1 MYFPVLLWS
10 LVIFASFW
18 GYGEALRRALKRPEF
33 DDLGWGLTAAWGM
46 AVTLAI
52 GGFLMMLSL
61 AKAPVLA
68 VVVLLGAALAA
79 YHAFGKKLLSDPSA
93 SKKSKKSKSTESENE
108 TAPPQNFRFEVTD
121 WILCGLMVL
130 VFVSAIAWPYQ
141 IDPNDDVVCY
151 LAYPQRILDTGTLV
165 EPFNVRRMGTF
176 GGQAILQAM
185 VMVVGDVRNA
195 HIPDRAL
202 AMLLLFGMLLQ
213 VAKVAGWQNSL
224 LRFLAIGS
232 LFFVSV
238 PRINTGSSLTGAA
251 VILAF
256 LLTLVRL
263 GGAAKTHWAMWIPAA
278 LLVAAAGSF
287 RLTYLLATA
296 LIVALAGL
304 SQYHTTRQSTPG
316 AFTKNLTPVL
326 GIGAISFAL
335 LIPYMAVF
343 WQSNSVPI
351 YPPFLGTMNPEFT
364 VLGSKEGPLRDFTHA
379 FGYLFSPEAMVLA
392 LCLLLAFRSENR
404 ALASASALAVLTV
417 AWFTSYKFGVTVISE
432 SYRYTFPMMMPVA
445 FWLLT
450 QCFSKPDV
458 EADSSGKN
466 YALVAV
472 ALLWAVNMPNGGR
485 EIAGMID
492 SLPAQ
497 IASRTTVAPPV
508 LEKAAEDLQKYT
520 PTGSKILVAID
531 TPYALDFARNT
542 IYTADVTGASSIG
555 KWPLRQ
561 GPEALKSYLLG
572 LGIDYILAS
581 DFNNAMLLYTR
592 KHWLEHQRPEWF
604 FKEVWGKY
612 MLDFM
617 DSVDSLAKTNRV
629 VATAANLRL
638 IDLKSVANQP

>member
-1 MYFPVLLWS
+1 
-10 LVIFASFW
+10 
-18 GYGEALRRALKRPEF
+18 
-33 DDLGWGLTAAWGM
+33 
-46 AVTLAI
+46 
-52 GGFLMMLSL
+52 
-61 AKAPVLA
+61 
-68 VVVLLGAALAA
+68 VVLLGAALAA
-79 YHAFGKKLLSDPSA
+79 YHAFGKKLLSDPSPPKKE
-93 SKKSKKSKSTESENE
+93 KKSKPADAE
-108 TAPPQNFRFEVTD
+108 THSALPQKFRFEVTD
-121 WILCGLMVL
+121 WILCGLMAL

-141 IDPNDDVVCY
+141 FDPNDDVVCY
-151 LAYPQRILDTGTLV
+151 LAYPQRILDTGTLI

-176 GGQAILQAM
+176 GGQAILQSM

-202 AMLLLFGMLLQ
+202 GMLLLFGMLLQ
-213 VAKVAGWQNSL
+213 VAKGAGWQNSL

-251 VILAF
+251 VILAL

-263 GGAAKTHWAMWIPAA
+263 SSAAKIPWPLWLPPA

-296 LIVALAGL
+296 LIVALAGF
-304 SQYHTTRQSTPG
+304 SQYLSTRPSSSG
-316 AFTKNLTPVL
+316 AFAKNLTPVF
-326 GIGAISFAL
+326 GIGVISFAV

-343 WQSNSVPI
+343 WQSHGVPI
-351 YPPFLGTMNPEFT
+351 YPPFLGTMNPDFT
-364 VLGSKEGPLRDFTHA
+364 LLGSKEGPLRDFAHA

-404 ALASASALAVLTV
+404 ALASAAALAVLAV

-450 QCFSKPDV
+450 QRFSQSDA
-458 EADSSGKN
+458 EADGSAKN
-466 YALVAV
+466 YALVAL
-472 ALLWAVNMPNGGR
+472 ALLWAVNLPNGSR
-485 EIAGMID
+485 ELAGMFD

-497 IASRTTVAPPV
+497 VASRTTVAPPI
-508 LEKAAEDLQKYT
+508 LEKAAQDLQKFT
-520 PTGSKILVAID
+520 PAGSKILVAID

-581 DFNNAMLLYTR
+581 DFDNAMLLYTR

-604 FKEVWGKY
+604 FKEIWGKY

-617 DSVDSLAKTNRV
+617 DNVDALTKTCRV
-629 VATAANLRL
+629 VATSANLRL
-638 IDLKSVANQP
+638 IDLKSGPQ

>member
-1 MYFPVLLWS
+1 MYFLVLLWS

-52 GGFLMMLSL
+52 GGILMMLSL
-61 AKAPVLA
+61 AKAPVLTG
-68 VVVLLGAALAA
+68 VVLLGAALAA
-79 YHAFGKKLLSDPSA
+79 YHAFGKKLLSDPSPP
-93 SKKSKKSKSTESENE
+93 KKEKNQAAEADTES
-108 TAPPQNFRFEVTD
+108 TPPQKFRFEVTD
-121 WILCGLMVL
+121 WILCGLMAL

-151 LAYPQRILDTGTLV
+151 LAYPQRILDTGTLI

-213 VAKVAGWQNSL
+213 VAKGAGWQNSL

-251 VILAF
+251 VILAL

-263 GGAAKTHWAMWIPAA
+263 GGSAKTHWTMWIPPA
-278 LLVAAAGSF
+278 LLVAGAGSF

-304 SQYHTTRQSTPG
+304 SQYLATRQSTPG
-316 AFTKNLTPVL
+316 AFAKNLTPVV
-326 GIGAISFAL
+326 GIGAISLAL

-343 WQSNSVPI
+343 WQSHGVPI
-351 YPPFLGTMNPEFT
+351 YPPFLGTMNPDFT
-364 VLGSKEGPLRDFTHA
+364 MLGSKEGPLRDFAHA
-379 FGYLFSPEAMVLA
+379 FGYLFSAEAMVLA
-392 LCLLLAFRSENR
+392 FGMLLALRSENR
-404 ALASASALAVLTV
+404 TLASAAAVSVLAV

-450 QCFSKPDV
+450 QRFSLRDDAAEGSAKH
-458 EADSSGKN
+458 
-466 YALVAV
+466 YALVAL
-472 ALLWAVNMPNGGR
+472 ALLWAVNLPNGGR
-485 EIAGMID
+485 EVAAMID
-492 SLPAQ
+492 SLPEQ
-497 IASRTTVAPPV
+497 IASRTSVAPPV
-508 LEKAAEDLQKYT
+508 LEQAAAELQKYT
-520 PTGSKILVAID
+520 PAGSKILVAID

-561 GPEALKSYLLG
+561 GPGALKSYLLG

-581 DFNNAMLLYTR
+581 DFDNAMLLYTR
-592 KHWLEHQRPEWF
+592 QHWQDHQRPEWF
-604 FKEVWGKY
+604 FKEIWGKY

-617 DSVDSLAKTNRV
+617 DSVDSLARSNRV
-629 VATAANLRL
+629 VATSANLRL
-638 IDLKSVANQP
+638 IDLKSDANQP

>member
-18 GYGEALRRALKRPEF
+18 GYGEVLRRAIKRPEF

-61 AKAPVLA
+61 AKAPILTG
-68 VVVLLGAALAA
+68 VVLLGAALAA
-79 YHAFGKKLLSDPSA
+79 YNALGSKLLADPA
-93 SKKSKKSKSTESENE
+93 AKKGKKSKASEES
-108 TAPPQNFRFEVTD
+108 PPADSRSGFRFEATD
-121 WILCGLMVL
+121 WILCGLMAL

-151 LAYPQRILDTGTLV
+151 LAYPQRILDTGTLI

-195 HIPDRAL
+195 HVPDRAL
-202 AMLLLFGMLLQ
+202 GMLLLFGMLFQ
-213 VAKVAGWQNSL
+213 VAKGAGWQNSL

-251 VILAF
+251 VILAL

-263 GGAAKTHWAMWIPAA
+263 GGGAKVHWAMLIPPA
-278 LLVAAAGSF
+278 LLIAAAGSF

-296 LIVALAGL
+296 LIVVLAGVAQIL
-304 SQYHTTRQSTPG
+304 ATRPAAPG
-316 AFTKNLTPVL
+316 ALSKNLMPVL

-335 LIPYMAVF
+335 LISYMAVF
-343 WQSNSVPI
+343 WQSHGVPI

-364 VLGSKEGPLRDFTHA
+364 ILGSKEGPLRDFAHA

-392 LCLLLAFRSENR
+392 LCLLLALRAENR
-404 ALASASALAVLTV
+404 ALATAAAVAVLAV
-417 AWFTSYKFGVTVISE
+417 AWFISYKFGVTVISE

-450 QCFSKPDV
+450 QRFSRSDDP
-458 EADSSGKN
+458 ADGSAKN
-466 YALVAV
+466 YALVAL
-472 ALLWAVNMPNGGR
+472 ALLWAVNLPNGGR
-485 EIAGMID
+485 EIGAMID

-520 PTGSKILVAID
+520 PAGSKILVAID
-531 TPYALDFARNT
+531 TPYALDFSRNT

-561 GPEALKSYLLG
+561 GPEALKKYLLG

-581 DFNNAMLLYTR
+581 DFDNAMLLYTR

-604 FKEVWGKY
+604 FKEIWGKY

-617 DSVDSLAKTNRV
+617 DSVDSLAKSNRV
-629 VATAANLRL
+629 VGTSANLRL
-638 IDLKSVANQP
+638 IDLKSSANQP

>member
-1 MYFPVLLWS
+1 MYFPVLLWC

-18 GYGEALRRALKRPEF
+18 GYGEALRRSLKRPEF

-46 AVTLAI
+46 AVTLSI

-61 AKAPVLA
+61 AKTPILA
-68 VVVLLGAALAA
+68 GVVLFGAALAA
-79 YHAFGKKLLSDPSA
+79 YQALGTKLLADPTA
-93 SKKSKKSKSTESENE
+93 KKGKKSKPADSEKE
-108 TAPPQNFRFEVTD
+108 QIAPQKFRFEATD
-121 WILCGLMVL
+121 WILCGLMAL
-130 VFVSAIAWPYQ
+130 VFISAIAWPYQ

-151 LAYPQRILDTGTLV
+151 LAYPKRILDTGTLI

-176 GGQAILQAM
+176 GGQAILQAI

-195 HIPDRAL
+195 HVPDRAL
-202 AMLLLFGMLLQ
+202 GMLLLFGMLLQ
-213 VAKVAGWQNSL
+213 VAKGAGWQNSL

-251 VILAF
+251 VILAL
-256 LLTLVRL
+256 LLTLVRFG
-263 GGAAKTHWAMWIPAA
+263 GGAKAHWALWIPSAI
-278 LLVAAAGSF
+278 LVAAAGSF

-296 LIVALAGL
+296 LIVVLAGVAQVL
-304 SQYHTTRQSTPG
+304 ATRQAAPG
-316 AFTKNLTPVL
+316 ALSKNLAPVL
-326 GIGAISFAL
+326 GIGGLSFAL

-343 WQSNSVPI
+343 WQSHGVPI

-364 VLGSKEGPLRDFTHA
+364 LLGSKEGPLRDMAHA
-379 FGYLFSPEAMVLA
+379 FGYLFTPEALVLA
-392 LCLLLAFRSENR
+392 LSMILAFKSKTRP
-404 ALASASALAVLTV
+404 LAVGASLAVLLV
-417 AWFTSYKFGVTVISE
+417 SWFTSYKFGVTMISE

-450 QCFSKPDV
+450 QSFSNDK
-458 EADSSGKN
+458 EGGSSTKN

-472 ALLWAVNMPNGGR
+472 AILWAVNLPNAGR
-485 EIAGMID
+485 ELGAIFD

-497 IASRTTVAPPV
+497 ITSSTAVAPPV
-508 LEKAAEDLQKYT
+508 LEKAAEHLQKFT
-520 PTGSKILVAID
+520 PEGSKILVAID
-531 TPYALDFARNT
+531 TPYALDFSRNT

-561 GPEALKSYLLG
+561 GPEALKKYLLG

-581 DFNNAMLLYTR
+581 DFDNAMLLYTR
-592 KHWLEHQRPEWF
+592 KHWIEHQRPEWF
-604 FKEVWGKY
+604 FKEIWGKY

-617 DSVDSLAKTNRV
+617 DSVDSLAKSNPVLGTS
-629 VATAANLRL
+629 ANLRL
-638 IDLKSVANQP
+638 IDLKSSANQP

>member
-10 LVIFASFW
+10 LVILTSFW

-33 DDLGWGLTAAWGM
+33 DDLGWGLTSAWGM
-46 AVTLAI
+46 AATLAI
-52 GGFLMMLSL
+52 GGFLMMFSL
-61 AKAPVLA
+61 AKAPMLTGVVLA
-68 VVVLLGAALAA
+68 GAALAA

-93 SKKSKKSKSTESENE
+93 AKKGKKSKPADSEKESV
-108 TAPPQNFRFEVTD
+108 PLQKFRFEATD
-121 WILCGLMVL
+121 WILCGLMAL

-141 IDPNDDVVCY
+141 VDPNDDVVCY
-151 LAYPQRILDTGTLV
+151 LAYPQRILDTGTLI

-195 HIPDRAL
+195 HVPDRAL
-202 AMLLLFGMLLQ
+202 AMLILFGMLVQ
-213 VAKVAGWQNSL
+213 VAKGAGWQNSL

-238 PRINTGSSLTGAA
+238 PRINTGSSLTGAV
-251 VILAF
+251 VILA
-256 LLTLVRL
+256 LILTLARFSASL
-263 GGAAKTHWAMWIPAA
+263 KMHWSLCVPPA

-296 LIVALAGL
+296 LIVALAGF
-304 SQYHTTRQSTPG
+304 SQYLSTRQSSPG
-316 AFTKNLTPVL
+316 AFTKNLIPVV

-343 WQSNSVPI
+343 WQSHGVPI
-351 YPPFLGTMNPEFT
+351 YPPFMGTMNPEFT
-364 VLGSKEGPLRDFTHA
+364 ILGSKEGPLRDFAHA
-379 FGYLFSPEAMVLA
+379 FGYLFSVEAMVIA
-392 LCLLLAFRSENR
+392 LILLLALRSEHR
-404 ALASASALAVLTV
+404 ALASAAALAVLAV

-450 QCFSKPDV
+450 QRLSQRDDT
-458 EADSSGKN
+458 ADGSAKN
-466 YALVAV
+466 YALVALT
-472 ALLWAVNMPNGGR
+472 LLLAVNLPNASR
-485 EIAGMID
+485 EFGAMID

-508 LEKAAEDLQKYT
+508 LEKAAKELQKYT
-520 PTGSKILVAID
+520 PEGSKIFVAID

-542 IYTADVTGASSIG
+542 IYTADVTGGSSIG

-572 LGIDYILAS
+572 QGIDYILAS
-581 DFNNAMLLYTR
+581 DFDNALLLYTR

-617 DSVDSLAKTNRV
+617 DNVDSLTKSCRI
-629 VATAANLRL
+629 VATSANLRL
-638 IDLKSVANQP
+638 IDLKSNTRQQ

>member
-18 GYGEALRRALKRPEF
+18 GYGEALRRALKKPEF

-61 AKAPVLA
+61 AKAPVLT

-79 YHAFGKKLLSDPSA
+79 YQAFAKKILADSKKG
-93 SKKSKKSKSTESENE
+93 KKSKPAEVTSPTE
-108 TAPPQNFRFEVTD
+108 THQRFRFEATD
-121 WILCGLMVL
+121 WILCGLMGL
-130 VFVSAIAWPYQ
+130 VFVSAISWPYQ

-151 LAYPQRILDTGTLV
+151 LAYPKRILDTGTLI

-176 GGQAILQAM
+176 GGQSVLQAM
-185 VMVVGDVRNA
+185 VMVIGDVRNA

-202 AMLLLFGMLLQ
+202 GMLLLFGMLLQ
-213 VAKVAGWQNSL
+213 TAKGAGWQNSL

-251 VILAF
+251 VILAL
-256 LLTLVRL
+256 LLTLQRTS
-263 GGAAKTHWAMWIPAA
+263 GSTKNHWTLWIAPS

-296 LIVALAGL
+296 LIVGLAAIAHIL
-304 SQYHTTRQSTPG
+304 SNRPTTPNSI
-316 AFTKNLTPVL
+316 TKNLKPVF
-326 GIGAISFAL
+326 GIGAFSLVL
-335 LIPYMAVF
+335 LVPYMAVF
-343 WQSNSVPI
+343 WESHGVPI

-379 FGYLFSPEAMVLA
+379 FGYLFSAEAMVLA
-392 LCLLLAFRSENR
+392 MGLLLSLKSEAR
-404 ALASASALAVLTV
+404 PLAVGASVAVLGV

-450 QCFSKPDV
+450 RRFSDN
-458 EADSSGKN
+458 EAGEESSKN

-472 ALLWAVNMPNGGR
+472 ALIWAVNLPNGGR
-485 EIAGMID
+485 EVAAMID
-492 SLPAQ
+492 SLPTQLTSAN
-497 IASRTTVAPPV
+497 SVAPPV
-508 LEKAAEDLQKYT
+508 LEKAAENLQKYT

-581 DFNNAMLLYTR
+581 DFDNAMLLYTR

-617 DSVDSLAKTNRV
+617 ESVDSLASSNRV

-638 IDLKSVANQP
+638 IDLKSTSNQL

>member
-1 MYFPVLLWS
+1 MYFAVLLWS

-33 DDLGWGLTAAWGM
+33 EGLGWGLTAAWGM

-61 AKAPVLA
+61 AKAPILTG
-68 VVVLLGAALAA
+68 VVLLGAALAV
-79 YHAFGKKLLSDPSA
+79 YHAFGEKLLSDPSA
-93 SKKSKKSKSTESENE
+93 SKKGKKSKPADAE
-108 TAPPQNFRFEVTD
+108 THSAPPQKFRFEVTD
-121 WILCGLMVL
+121 WILCGLMAL

-151 LAYPQRILDTGTLV
+151 LAYPQRILDTGTLI

-202 AMLLLFGMLLQ
+202 GMLLLFGMLLQ
-213 VAKVAGWQNSL
+213 VAKGAGWQNSL

-251 VILAF
+251 VILAL

-263 GGAAKTHWAMWIPAA
+263 SSAAKIPWTLWLPPA

-296 LIVALAGL
+296 LIVALAGF
-304 SQYHTTRQSTPG
+304 SQYLSTRRSSSG
-316 AFTKNLTPVL
+316 AFSKNLTPVF
-326 GIGAISFAL
+326 GIGVISFAV

-343 WQSNSVPI
+343 WQSHGVPI

-364 VLGSKEGPLRDFTHA
+364 LLGSKEGPLRDFAHA

-404 ALASASALAVLTV
+404 ALASAAGLAVLAV

-450 QCFSKPDV
+450 QRFSQSDA
-458 EADSSGKN
+458 EADGSAKN
-466 YALVAV
+466 YALVAL
-472 ALLWAVNMPNGGR
+472 ALLWAVNLPNGSR
-485 EIAGMID
+485 ELAGMFD

-497 IASRTTVAPPV
+497 VASRTTVAPPI
-508 LEKAAEDLQKYT
+508 LEKAAQDIQKFT
-520 PTGSKILVAID
+520 PAGSKILVAID

-581 DFNNAMLLYTR
+581 DFDNAMLLYTR

-604 FKEVWGKY
+604 FKEIWGKY

-617 DSVDSLAKTNRV
+617 DNVDALTKTCRV
-629 VATAANLRL
+629 VATSANLRL
-638 IDLKSVANQP
+638 IDLKSGPQ